1 MSEHIEDDEDWIS
14 KTQRKRECDALQHL
28 GEQLIMLKNDELD
41 SFDLPDD
48 LFEAIRAAKKI
59 RQHGAL
65 KRQKQFIGR
74 LMRGVDAE
82 QIEQKLNAI
91 LHKDDI
97 NNAHFKRLEKWRDR
111 ILQEGDSAIND
122 LMSEFPDAD
131 RQQLRQLYRNAMN
144 EQKNNK
150 PPASARQL
158 FKYIRALSEQ
168 PI

>member
-1 MSEHIEDDEDWIS
+1 MTEHPQDDEDWIS
-14 KTQRKRECDALQHL
+14 KTQRKRECDALQQL
-28 GEQLIMLKNDELD
+28 GEELLTLKNDELD

-48 LFEAIRAAKKI
+48 LYDAIRAAKKI

-74 LMRGVDAE
+74 LMRTVDAE
-82 QIEQKLNAI
+82 QVEQRLNAI
-91 LHKDDI
+91 RHKDDI
-97 NNAHFKRLEKWRDR
+97 NNAQFKRMEKWRDR
-111 ILQEGDSAIND
+111 ILDEGDTAINE
-122 LMSEFPDAD
+122 LVNEYPDAD

-158 FKYIRALSEQ
+158 FKYIREVTEQ
-168 PI
+168 PL

>member
-1 MSEHIEDDEDWIS
+1 MSEHIEDDEGWIS

-28 GEQLIMLKNDELD
+28 GEQLITLKNDELD
-41 SFDLPDD
+41 SFDLPED
-48 LFEAIRAAKKI
+48 LFNAIRAARKI

-74 LMRGVDAE
+74 LMRSVDAE
-82 QIEQKLNAI
+82 QVEQKLNAI

-111 ILQEGDSAIND
+111 ILQEGDNAIND
-122 LMSEFPDAD
+122 LLTEFPDAD
-131 RQQLRQLYRNAMN
+131 RQQLRQLYRNAMS

-158 FKYIRALSEQ
+158 FKYIRTLSEQ
-168 PI
+168 QI